1 MKIGILGCGVMA
13 ETFADTLRQ
22 MGEVEC
28 CAAASRTLKRAEE
41 FAGKYG
47 FKKAYGSYEE
57 LCADPEVEL
66 IYIATPHSSHFD
78 TMKLCIRHKKPVLCE
93 KSFTVNAREAEQIRE
108 YAEQEQVFVAEAI
121 WTRYMPSRN
130 MIQEIIDSGIIGDIS
145 VLTANLS
152 YPISHKERIMRPEL
166 AGGALL
172 DIGVYGVNFAMMH
185 FGTDIERIESS
196 VRMTDT
202 GVDAME
208 SITIFF
214 RGGRMAVLT
223 HDIYS
228 RSDRKGIFYGEKGY
242 IIVENINNPQSI
254 SVYDTEDRLVRR
266 MDVPKQISG
275 YEYEVLECIDAVRSG
290 EKESSSM
297 PLSDSI
303 KVMGIMDQLRGQWG
317 LVYPRERETRK

>member
-1 MKIGILGCGVMA
+1 
-13 ETFADTLRQ
+13 
-22 MGEVEC
+22 
-28 CAAASRTLKRAEE
+28 
-41 FAGKYG
+41 
-47 FKKAYGSYEE
+47 
-57 LCADPEVEL
+57 
-66 IYIATPHSSHFD
+66 
-78 TMKLCIRHKKPVLCE
+78 
-93 KSFTVNAREAEQIRE
+93 
-108 YAEQEQVFVAEAI
+108 
-121 WTRYMPSRN
+121 MPSRN

-152 YPISHKERIMRPEL
+152 YPITHKERIIRPEL

-172 DIGVYGVNFAMMH
+172 DIGVYGINFALMH

-208 SITIFF
+208 SITIFY

-228 RSDRKGIFYGEKGY
+228 RSDRKGIFYGERGY

-254 SVYDTEDRLVRR
+254 SVYDTQDRLLKRI
-266 MDVPKQISG
+266 DVPEQISG
-275 YEYEVLECIDAVRSG
+275 YEYEVLECINAVCSG

-297 PLSDSI
+297 PLADSI
-303 KVMGIMDQLRGQWG
+303 EVMKIMDELRGQWG
-317 LVYPRERETRK
+317 LIYPQEKEQ

>member
-28 CAAASRTLKRAEE
+28 YAAASRTLKRAEE

-78 TMKLCIRHKKPVLCE
+78 NMKLCIRHKKPVLCE

-303 KVMGIMDQLRGQWG
+303 KVMEIMDQLRGQWG
-317 LVYPRERETRK
+317 LVYPRERETWK

>member
-1 MKIGILGCGVMA
+1 MLSVPGRRRAVRDISDSIKEA
-13 ETFADTLRQ
+13 
-22 MGEVEC
+22 EC

-78 TMKLCIRHKKPVLCE
+78 NMKLCIRHKKPVLCE

-228 RSDRKGIFYGEKGY
+228 RSDRKGIF
-242 IIVENINNPQSI
+242 
-254 SVYDTEDRLVRR
+254 
-266 MDVPKQISG
+266 
-275 YEYEVLECIDAVRSG
+275 
-290 EKESSSM
+290 
-297 PLSDSI
+297 
-303 KVMGIMDQLRGQWG
+303 
-317 LVYPRERETRK
+317 